1 MPYERKGKCVY
12 KKSTNKKV
20 GCSDTVAKAKK
31 YIQALYTSE
40 LNESLPNTI
49 SPEEQAKIK
58 EFMAAFIKDKQTW
71 IDKYGLEQANFVMY
85 KTAVKKAKEEMEKTK
100 ETMDENKISMLK
112 ELIKNALKNPK
123 KADLNKDGELS
134 SYEKKRGT
142 AIEKSMDKQVKEIG
156 MFMDPVGYKK
166 SEPNPADLV
175 YTKEYRGDGMYDIFK
190 NGELVKTIEGEGNAN
205 AYINQLKRGLEEDL
219 DVGHQDNEPHML
231 KADLYRIG
239 KYAIELYKMVDQ
251 FEGGQ
256 EVDFPHWWQAKI
268 IGAKNML
275 VSAKHY
281 LDFETKE
288 PQIDAMVDVASEEG
302 ALGENLEDIDYR
314 NRNNIMSGINDL
326 AKKSKDVESFK
337 DKWYEIYS
345 RGPQDKDADTDEW
358 LEKTYTRVMS
368 RVTTEEMTPEESRKK
383 GMPFNNK
390 IKEANLKALSNF
402 GPKKEMKEK
411 ISKEEAWKKFQKD
424 NYVTSKTIKVAR
436 KDFEKEWDS
445 KIKK

>member
-20 GCSDTVAKAKK
+20 GCSDTVTKAKK

-58 EFMAAFIKDKQTW
+58 EYMAAFIKDKQTW
-71 IDKYGLEQANFVMY
+71 VDKYGLEQANFVMY

-112 ELIKNALKNPK
+112 ELIKDALKNPK

-205 AYINQLKRGLEEDL
+205 AYINQLKRGAAIEKNMNEDHSDNPNDRYEVKYSKSNDTYQVWLADKIVTDFATKERADAEAKRLNALQDAKRVDKAQVDEDL
-219 DVGHQDNEPHML
+219 DLGHEDDEPHML

-251 FEGGQ
+251 FDKMDG
-256 EVDFPHWWQAKI
+256 EVDFPHWWQSKI
-268 IGAKNML
+268 IKAKSML

-281 LDFETKE
+281 LDFELKE
-288 PQIDAMVDVASEEG
+288 PEIDTMVNVASEEG
-302 ALGENLEDIDYR
+302 AIDENVDR
-314 NRNNIMSGINDL
+314 
-326 AKKSKDVESFK
+326 
-337 DKWYEIYS
+337 DK
-345 RGPQDKDADTDEW
+345 
-358 LEKTYTRVMS
+358 
-368 RVTTEEMTPEESRKK
+368 
-383 GMPFNNK
+383 
-390 IKEANLKALSNF
+390 
-402 GPKKEMKEK
+402 
-411 ISKEEAWKKFQKD
+411 AWKKYQKD
-424 NYVTSKTIKVAR
+424 NFVTNHTIKAA
-436 KDFEKEWDS
+436 EKEFNEKW
-445 KIKK
+445 KRGEIKK

>member
-40 LNESLPNTI
+40 LNESLPNII

-58 EFMAAFIKDKQTW
+58 EYMVAFIKDKQTW
-71 IDKYGLEQANFVMY
+71 VDKYGLEQANFVMY

-100 ETMDENKISMLK
+100 ETMDESKIGMLK
-112 ELIKNALKNPK
+112 ELIKNALKNPE
-123 KADLNKDGELS
+123 KADL
-134 SYEKKRGT
+134 RG
-142 AIEKSMDKQVKEIG
+142 ASMDKQVNEIG

-205 AYINQLKRGLEEDL
+205 AYINQLKRGAAIEKNMNENHSDNPNDRYEVKYSKSNDTYQVWEGDVLVTDFATKERAKAEAKRLNDLEDIRRVDKSQVGEDL
-219 DVGHQDNEPHML
+219 DLGHQDNEPHML

-251 FEGGQ
+251 FDKMDG
-256 EVDFPHWWQAKI
+256 EVDFPHWWQSKI
-268 IGAKNML
+268 IKAKSML
-275 VSAKHY
+275 ISAKHY
-281 LDFETKE
+281 LDFELKE
-288 PQIDAMVDVASEEG
+288 PEIDTMVNTPTREEV
-302 ALGENLEDIDYR
+302 ID
-314 NRNNIMSGINDL
+314 
-326 AKKSKDVESFK
+326 
-337 DKWYEIYS
+337 
-345 RGPQDKDADTDEW
+345 
-358 LEKTYTRVMS
+358 
-368 RVTTEEMTPEESRKK
+368 
-383 GMPFNNK
+383 
-390 IKEANLKALSNF
+390 EAV
-402 GPKKEMKEK
+402 KEK

>member
-20 GCSDTVAKAKK
+20 GCSDTVTKAKK

-40 LNESLPNTI
+40 LNESLPNII

-58 EFMAAFIKDKQTW
+58 EYMAAFIKDKQTW
-71 IDKYGLEQANFVMY
+71 VDKYGLEQANFVMY

-112 ELIKNALKNPK
+112 ELIKDALKNPK

-251 FEGGQ
+251 FDKMDG
-256 EVDFPHWWQAKI
+256 EVDFPHWWQSKI
-268 IGAKNML
+268 IKAKSML

-281 LDFETKE
+281 LDFELKE
-288 PQIDAMVDVASEEG
+288 PEIDTMVNTPTREEV
-302 ALGENLEDIDYR
+302 ID
-314 NRNNIMSGINDL
+314 
-326 AKKSKDVESFK
+326 
-337 DKWYEIYS
+337 
-345 RGPQDKDADTDEW
+345 
-358 LEKTYTRVMS
+358 
-368 RVTTEEMTPEESRKK
+368 
-383 GMPFNNK
+383 
-390 IKEANLKALSNF
+390 EAV
-402 GPKKEMKEK
+402 KEK

>member
-20 GCSDTVAKAKK
+20 GCSDTVTKAKK

-40 LNESLPNTI
+40 LNESLPNII

-58 EFMAAFIKDKQTW
+58 EYMAAFIKDKQTW
-71 IDKYGLEQANFVMY
+71 VDKYGLEQANFVMY

-112 ELIKNALKNPK
+112 ELIKDALKNPK

-205 AYINQLKRGLEEDL
+205 AYINQLKRGAAIEKNMNEDHSDNPNDRYEVKYSKSNDTYQVWLADKIVTDFATKERADAEAKRLNALQDAKRVDKAQVDEDL
-219 DVGHQDNEPHML
+219 DLGHEDDEPHML

-251 FEGGQ
+251 FDKMDG
-256 EVDFPHWWQAKI
+256 EVDFPHWWQSKI
-268 IGAKNML
+268 IKAKSML

-281 LDFETKE
+281 LDFELKE
-288 PQIDAMVDVASEEG
+288 PEIDTMVNTPTREEV
-302 ALGENLEDIDYR
+302 ID
-314 NRNNIMSGINDL
+314 
-326 AKKSKDVESFK
+326 
-337 DKWYEIYS
+337 
-345 RGPQDKDADTDEW
+345 
-358 LEKTYTRVMS
+358 
-368 RVTTEEMTPEESRKK
+368 
-383 GMPFNNK
+383 
-390 IKEANLKALSNF
+390 EAV
-402 GPKKEMKEK
+402 KEK

>member
-40 LNESLPNTI
+40 LNESLPNII

-58 EFMAAFIKDKQTW
+58 EYMAAFIKDKQTW
-71 IDKYGLEQANFVMY
+71 VDKYGLEQANFVMY

-100 ETMDENKISMLK
+100 ETMDESKIGMLK
-112 ELIKNALKNPK
+112 ELIKNALKNPE
-123 KADLNKDGELS
+123 KADL
-134 SYEKKRGT
+134 RG
-142 AIEKSMDKQVKEIG
+142 ASMDKQVNEIG

-251 FEGGQ
+251 FDKMDGEI
-256 EVDFPHWWQAKI
+256 DFPHWWQSKI
-268 IGAKNML
+268 IKAKSML

-281 LDFETKE
+281 LDFELKE
-288 PQIDAMVDVASEEG
+288 PEIDTMVNVASEEG
-302 ALGENLEDIDYR
+302 AIDENVDR
-314 NRNNIMSGINDL
+314 
-326 AKKSKDVESFK
+326 
-337 DKWYEIYS
+337 DK
-345 RGPQDKDADTDEW
+345 
-358 LEKTYTRVMS
+358 
-368 RVTTEEMTPEESRKK
+368 
-383 GMPFNNK
+383 
-390 IKEANLKALSNF
+390 
-402 GPKKEMKEK
+402 
-411 ISKEEAWKKFQKD
+411 AWKKYQKD
-424 NYVTSKTIKVAR
+424 NFVTNHTIKAA
-436 KDFEKEWDS
+436 EKEFNEKW
-445 KIKK
+445 KRGEIKK